1 MTLKIS
7 LVVLQSPDTGQ
18 SCQRALHFAKTALQL
33 GHEIPRVF
41 FYGDGTLN
49 GHCNSSLATLW
60 QQTAANSATEL
71 ILCSTSAEKRGIFA
85 PNSNESGD
93 LAPGFELSGL
103 GQLLD
108 ASLQSDRLITFG

>member
-1 MTLKIS
+1 LKIS
-7 LVVLQSPDTGQ
+7 LVVLQSPDNGQ
-18 SCQRALHFAKTALQL
+18 SSLRALKFANTALQQ

-49 GHCNSSLATLW
+49 GHCNSPLAALW
-60 QQTAANSATEL
+60 QEAAANSKTEL
-71 ILCSTSAEKRGIFA
+71 ILCSTSAEKRGVL
-85 PNSNESGD
+85 PQKGNESGT
-93 LAPGFELSGL
+93 LAPGFEPSGL